1 MQLQIVS
8 QTMNNP
14 WAKHV
19 TAHLFIKYLHV
30 DDKLDAFS
38 IDSFRKNPSTQLNI
52 PLYAIWWDLAL
63 FVFA

>member
-52 PLYAIWWDLAL
+52 PLYAI
-63 FVFA
+63 